1 MQDYGIGLLGWGTV
15 GGGILDILSQEGGH
29 LSRRSGFDFNLHRIV
44 TANPDR
50 KRDQDQMGAELSSSI
65 DDMVNDDRVQCVLHM
80 VGGTDVAKDMA
91 IACLEAGKHVVTANK
106 ALLAEHWDELF
117 EVAATNQ
124 TCLAFE
130 AAVAGGIPAILGLR
144 DGLIANRIQGVKGIL
159 NGTCNYILTQMEERG
174 LSYDDALGQAQEL
187 GYAEA
192 DPTLDVDGTDTAHKL
207 AILARIAYNGRI
219 NFDDIAIEGI
229 QAITA
234 GDIAS
239 AKRMG
244 ARIKLLGVADR
255 QEKGLELHVAPTLVP
270 IEHELAAVRM
280 NYNAVLIDGHAAGP
294 NLQVGQG
301 AGALPTASAVLSDL
315 VSIASG
321 AYGKISGHF
330 GYFHTTK
337 KVPLLAEADERT
349 GSYGRF
355 NVKDE
360 PGVLAAITN
369 TLSEFNINILSVNQE
384 VFAKDNRA
392 TVEVI
397 THPSMTGDFLKAIE
411 KIDGFDFTVEPTV
424 ILRRMFEKA

>member
-1 MQDYGIGLLGWGTV
+1 MQEYGIGLLGWGTV
-15 GGGILDILSQEGGH
+15 GGGVIDILANEGDT
-29 LSRRSGFDFNLHRIV
+29 LRKRSGFDFKLKRIV
-44 TANPDR
+44 TRTPSR
-50 KRDQDQMGAELSSSI
+50 QRTQDMLGASLS
-65 DDMVNDDRVQCVLHM
+65 DDVADLINDDSVQCVLHL

-91 IACLEAGKHVVTANK
+91 IACLRAGKHVVTANK

-117 EVAATNQ
+117 AASKESGAS
-124 TCLAFE
+124 LAFE
-130 AAVAGGIPAILGLR
+130 ASVAGGIPAILGLR
-144 DGLIANRIQGVKGIL
+144 DGLIANRINGVKGIL

-174 LSYDDALGQAQEL
+174 LSYDHALQKAQEL

-207 AILARIAYNGRI
+207 AIIARIAYNAKI
-219 NFDDIAIEGI
+219 DFSEITVEGI
-229 QAITA
+229 QNVTA
-234 GDIAS
+234 ADIAS

-244 ARIKLLGVADR
+244 SRIKLLGVADM

-321 AYGKISGHF
+321 AYQQISKHS
-330 GYFHTTK
+330 GYIHNAEA
-337 KVPLLAEADERT
+337 VQRLAESDEQT
-349 GSYGRF
+349 GSYARF
-355 NVKDE
+355 TVQDQ

-369 TLSEFNINILSVNQE
+369 TLSKYGINILSVNQE
-384 VFAKDNRA
+384 VFSEDKHAV
-392 TVEVI
+392 VEVI
-397 THPSMTGDFLKAIE
+397 THPSFTGDFLAAIE
-411 KIDGFDFTVEPTV
+411 KIDSLGMTLEPTV
-424 ILRRMFEKA
+424 ILRRMFER

>member
-15 GGGILDILSQEGGH
+15 GGGVLDILANEGEN
-29 LSRRSGFDFNLHRIV
+29 LRLRSGFNFKLQRIV
-44 TANPDR
+44 TRDPKR
-50 KRDQDQMGAELSSSI
+50 QRDQDPLGADISTDCQDLI
-65 DDMVNDDRVQCVLHM
+65 NDPNIACVLHL

-106 ALLAEHWDELF
+106 ALLAEHWDELH
-117 EVAATNQ
+117 EAAEKGNS
-124 TCLAFE
+124 CLAYE
-130 AAVAGGIPAILGLR
+130 AAVAGGIPVILGLR
-144 DGLIANRIQGVKGIL
+144 DGLVANRITGVKGIL

-174 LSYDDALGQAQEL
+174 LSYDDALAQAQEL

-207 AILARIAYNGRI
+207 AILARIAYQADI
-219 NFDDIAIEGI
+219 PFDKVAVEGI
-229 QAITA
+229 QNITA
-234 GDIAS
+234 TDIAS

-244 ARIKLLGVADR
+244 ARIKLLGVADM
-255 QEKGLELHVAPTLVP
+255 QDNGLELHVAPTLVP

-301 AGALPTASAVLSDL
+301 AGALPTASAVVSDL

-321 AYGKISGHF
+321 SYGKMSTHNGFIEEAKPV
-330 GYFHTTK
+330 T
-337 KVPLLAEADERT
+337 LLQEADEQT

-355 NVKDE
+355 HVKDE

-369 TLSEFNINILSVNQE
+369 TLSEFGINILSVNQE
-384 VFAKDNRA
+384 VDSSNGSA

-397 THPSMTGDFLKAIE
+397 THPSRTGDFLKAIE
-411 KIDGFDFTVEPTV
+411 SIDSMGQTVEPTV
-424 ILRRMFEKA
+424 ILRRMFEPG

>member
-1 MQDYGIGLLGWGTV
+1 MHSYGIGLLGWGTV
-15 GGGILDILSQEGGH
+15 GGGILDILSKEGGH
-29 LSRRSGFDFNLHRIV
+29 ISRRSGFDFKLHRIV
-44 TANPDR
+44 TATPER
-50 KRDQDQMGAELSSSI
+50 KRAQEQMGAELSANI
-65 DDMVNDDRVQCVLHM
+65 DDIVNDERIQCVLHM

-91 IACLEAGKHVVTANK
+91 IACLNAGKHVVTANK

-117 EVAATNQ
+117 EVAAANNA
-124 TCLAFE
+124 CLAFE

-144 DGLIANRIQGVKGIL
+144 DGLVANRILGVKGIL

-174 LSYDDALGQAQEL
+174 LSYDDALDQAQQL

-192 DPTLDVDGTDTAHKL
+192 DPTLDVDGTDSAHKL

-219 NFDDIAIEGI
+219 NFEDIAIEGI

-234 GDIAS
+234 KDIAS

-280 NYNAVLIDGHAAGP
+280 NYNAVLIDAHAAGP

-330 GYFHTTK
+330 GYFNTTK
-337 KVPLLAEADERT
+337 KVPLLAEADEQT

-355 NVKDE
+355 HVKDE
-360 PGVLAAITN
+360 PGVLASITN
-369 TLSEFNINILSVNQE
+369 ILSTYGINILSVNQI
-384 VFAKDNRA
+384 VDARAKHA
-392 TVEVI
+392 TVEVV
-397 THPSMTGDFLKAIE
+397 THPSLTGDFLKAIA
-411 KIDGFDFTVEPTV
+411 KIDSCDFVVEPTV
-424 ILRRMFEKA
+424 ILRRMFEKE